1 MSISISKNFYDIS
14 IIPKNWTEKRLKNIL
29 TISENK
35 SLNFKNEKILSL
47 TKKGIV
53 INDIS
58 SNKGQIAESYEKYIK
73 VKKGQICMNPMDL
86 LSGWVDISNFEGL
99 ISPAYYT
106 FELNEEVENKF
117 INYFL
122 QSNYLRKTFF
132 KLGKGVAS
140 HDNFGRWVLT
150 PEELKIICLFIPN
163 IEEQKL
169 ISHYLDN
176 KTENIDKLIDKIQRK
191 IELIKEQR
199 TSLINHCV
207 TKGINPKVK
216 MKDIEVKLIG
226 KIPKHW
232 KLQKLK
238 HIVNKRGLIRGP
250 FGGSL
255 KINTFVPK
263 GYKVYE
269 QKNAIYNNFSLG
281 SAYINDKK
289 YTELKRFS
297 IQQNDILM
305 SCSGTIGKTS
315 LVTGEFQ
322 KGIINQALLI
332 IRLEF
337 PKKTLPKYIQTI
349 FSSSFFQEQI
359 IDNSQGGAMKNLV
372 GIDIFKNVKIPI
384 PDSLEQLEIQSY
396 IDSKCLIL
404 DKLITKEKL
413 KVEKLKEYR
422 SSLISSLVT
431 GKVRITED
439 MT

>member
-1 MSISISKNFYDIS
+1 MNKYEFYKNTHLDWVPEIPENWSLIRSKFMF
-14 IIPKNWTEKRLKNIL
+14 R
-29 TISENK
+29 NK
-35 SLNFKNEKILSL
+35 SIKNCPDEELLSVTQKNGVVFRSESD
-47 TKKGIV
+47 TKVWNPTEDVLGYKLIEPGDFVISLRSFEGGLELSKVKGIV
-53 INDIS
+53 
-58 SNKGQIAESYEKYIK
+58 
-73 VKKGQICMNPMDL
+73 
-86 LSGWVDISNFEGL
+86 
-99 ISPAYYT
+99 SPAYTVLEKTRKIDDRY
-106 FELNEEVENKF
+106 FWWLMKSHQFIIELNKHVTGIRQGKNIGWDDF
-117 INYFL
+117 
-122 QSNYLRKTFF
+122 SNIYLI
-132 KLGKGVAS
+132 VPPI
-140 HDNFGRWVLT
+140 D
-150 PEELKIICLFIPN
+150 
-163 IEEQKL
+163 EQKL
-169 ISHYLDN
+169 ISRYLDK
-176 KTENIDKLIDKIQRK
+176 KTKQIDCLIEKIQSK
-191 IELIKEQR
+191 IELLKEQR

-216 MKDIEVKLIG
+216 MKDTDVKLIG

-238 HIVNKRGLIRGP
+238 HIVNKRGFIRGP

-404 DKLITKEKL
+404 DKLIAKEKL

-422 SSLISSLVT
+422 SSLISSFVT
-431 GKVRITED
+431 GKVRISQD
-439 MT
+439 MI